1 MAIIRG
7 ETGAEFFDRVIAEY
21 GKRRHVRDQVLAGA
35 DDARKGNLT
44 TLARGLLE
52 NRDGFI
58 KHFDALEE
66 GSPEAVFAAI
76 EAAFRIGVCMA
87 ATRFRKEVPL
97 VQAAVAQ
104 RGQADKAAP
113 RKAVERDAVRT
124 VMKSSQRTPAISE
137 KYARLIEDD
146 VFKELGRRL
155 SITAIKRYVGDV
167 SK

>member
-1 MAIIRG
+1 M
-7 ETGAEFFDRVIAEY
+7 
-21 GKRRHVRDQVLAGA
+21 
-35 DDARKGNLT
+35 
-44 TLARGLLE
+44 
-52 NRDGFI
+52 
-58 KHFDALEE
+58 
-66 GSPEAVFAAI
+66 PEAVFAAI
-76 EAAFRIGVCMA
+76 EAAFHIGACMA

-104 RGQADKAAP
+104 RGRADKAAP

-124 VMKSSQRTPAISE
+124 VMKRSQRTPALSE